1 MEKKRL
7 LFIDILRSL
16 AVFAMIETHVVNSI
30 MRIEFRNGEL
40 FNTINIMNGF
50 VSVAFLFLSGA
61 TFTISIS
68 KKLKLY
74 KKLDK
79 SLWIYLRKLSVILL
93 IAYGLHLPVF
103 SLSGLGDLSREQM
116 LFFFNCDVLQ
126 NIVYTSLIALVVAL
140 LTPNYKHLKYIYSVL
155 AFAFIVFSPLVWQL
169 NATEHIPIFFGAI
182 VSGPEVS
189 GFGLFPWSGY
199 FLAGAAFTQ
208 FFFEQENK
216 VKLSILALPLC
227 AIVVILSF
235 ATSED
240 LITYFAWDNWWNGF
254 PTHTLFRL
262 ASMIG
267 FFCIAYLIEQILP
280 KSLNLKYLT
289 LSGKESLMIY
299 IGHLLFLY
307 GIVVNLGFNYLFG
320 PRRDYIEVAVIT
332 VLLCV
337 LFYYL
342 AFVWNTIKTHKP
354 KIATYSLLSLGIVI
368 FSVLIIL

>member
-7 LFIDILRSL
+7 LFIDILRGL

>member
-7 LFIDILRSL
+7 LFIDILRGL

-61 TFTISIS
+61 TFTISAS
-68 KKLKLY
+68 KKLKSY
-74 KKLDK
+74 KKLEK
-79 SLWIYLRKLSVILL
+79 SLWIYLRKLFVILL
-93 IAYGLHLPVF
+93 VAYGLHLPVF
-103 SLSGLGDLSREQM
+103 SFSELGDLSREQM

-126 NIVYTSLIALVVAL
+126 NIVYTSLIALAIAII
-140 LTPNYKHLKYIYSVL
+140 TPKYEYLKYIYSLL
-155 AFAFIVFSPLVWQL
+155 ALIFMALSPVVWHL
-169 NATEHIPIFFGAI
+169 NTTEHIPIFFGAI

-189 GFGLFPWSGY
+189 GFGLFPWSAY
-199 FLAGAAFTQ
+199 FFAGSAFTQ
-208 FFFEQENK
+208 IFFEQEKK
-216 VKLSILALPLC
+216 VKFSILAIPLC

-240 LITYFAWDNWWNGF
+240 LITYFSWDNWWNGF
-254 PTHTLFRL
+254 ATHTLFRH

-267 FFCIAYLIEQILP
+267 FFCIAYLIEQTLP

-289 LSGKESLMIY
+289 LPGKESLMMY
-299 IGHLLFLY
+299 VGHLLFLY
-307 GIVVNLGFNYLFG
+307 GIVVNLGFNYLLG
-320 PRRDYIEVAVIT
+320 PRRDYIEVAIIT
-332 VLLCV
+332 LLMII

-354 KIATYSLLSLGIVI
+354 KIATYSLLGVGIVI
-368 FSVLIIL
+368 FTVLTLT